1 MQCCPLF
8 PHSLHLPSPP
18 HTHWTTSPPYTHT
31 LDVQNYREL
40 MRRCSSWL
48 KPQGKLFVHI
58 FVHKTLPYHFEV
70 ESEEDWMSKYFF
82 TGGTMPSLDLLLY
95 FQENLSI
102 QKQW

>member
-1 MQCCPLF
+1 MQCCSLTPLPHARTRCTANF
-8 PHSLHLPSPP
+8 P
-18 HTHWTTSPPYTHT
+18 T
-31 LDVQNYREL
+31 LALSNLMPGLQNYREL

-70 ESEEDWMSKYFF
+70 ESEADWMSKYFF

>member
-1 MQCCPLF
+1 M
-8 PHSLHLPSPP
+8 
-18 HTHWTTSPPYTHT
+18 
-31 LDVQNYREL
+31 QNYREL

-70 ESEEDWMSKYFF
+70 ESEADWMSKYFF